1 MASITHMENM
11 MTGIGDYMINHHKEC
26 DEMFAR
32 AEEAAGAA
40 DWRRAQTEFETFAH
54 QMDRHFDMEEN
65 LLFPEFEKKTGH
77 SGGPTQVMRM
87 EHDQMRVVIHDM
99 RSALEAKDAEQYL
112 GLSETFLV
120 LTQQHNFKE
129 EGILYSMIDQV
140 LGDQGEKLI
149 AQLESVA

>member
-1 MASITHMENM
+1 

-26 DEMFAR
+26 DDVFAR
-32 AEEAAGAA
+32 AEAAAGAA
-40 DWRRAQTEFETFAH
+40 EWERAIADFETFAR

-65 LLFPEFEKKTGH
+65 LLFPAFENKTGH

-120 LTQQHNFKE
+120 LMQQHNFKE
-129 EGILYSMIDQV
+129 EGILYPMIDQV
-140 LGDQGEKLI
+140 LGDQGETVI
-149 AQLESVA
+149 ARLDAVV